1 MLLLLML
8 LLLLLLTLL
17 LVDEKLTDAFAD
29 QLAKVGDRTHRSH
42 REARRCAAVRA
53 LRQSVKFLPL
63 LFEYL
68 SIYWKNT

>member
-1 MLLLLML
+1 ML

-29 QLAKVGDRTHRSH
+29 QLAKVGDRSHRSH
-42 REARRCAAVRA
+42 REARRSAAVRA